1 MIINNHCCLFE
12 HTEYMERKM
21 SALGDFNFK
30 HELINQMLVDLLYFL
45 QKLKHN
51 FKCEGNYR
59 NMMVKIKNYFEY
71 DR

>member
-1 MIINNHCCLFE
+1 
-12 HTEYMERKM
+12 M